1 MTKDTLTS
9 YHSISVYLPQFRR
22 DSSRWLHH
30 QRHDFIRQGEVKRR
44 ANDLIG
50 LVSAQW
56 LCDCDVVTFAFSVS
70 TNDTIAPSR
79 SPSGSTWVTI
89 LASEVV
95 IVAISSQ
102 CLLIV
107 DRRGTYMVGIWF
119 AKVLST
125 V

>member
-1 MTKDTLTS
+1 M
-9 YHSISVYLPQFRR
+9 
-22 DSSRWLHH
+22 
-30 QRHDFIRQGEVKRR
+30 
-44 ANDLIG
+44 IG

-56 LCDCDVVTFAFSVS
+56 LRDCDVVTFAFSIS

-95 IVAISSQ
+95 IVAISGQ
-102 CLLIV
+102 GLLIV
-107 DRRGTYMVGIWF
+107 EGRGTYMVGIWF
-119 AKVLST
+119 SNVLST